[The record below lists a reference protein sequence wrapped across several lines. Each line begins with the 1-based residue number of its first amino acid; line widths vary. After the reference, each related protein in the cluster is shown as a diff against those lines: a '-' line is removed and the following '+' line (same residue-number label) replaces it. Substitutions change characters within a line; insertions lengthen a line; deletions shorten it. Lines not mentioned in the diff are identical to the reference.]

1 MPTKYLSHQ
10 LLSILILWGTA
21 LGLPCLKQPSPLKE
35 LLHYICLVVW
45 VCMLIPLFTHRGQ
58 RNSQG
63 SVFSF
68 HRMGPKDQIQDVRFR
83 GKCFICWVI
92 LIPPFKKRIH
102 FMYPVY
108 TQLMYKCG
116 SVGMPG
122 VCLEVTEQLV
132 ESGSPFL
139 LCGFQGSN
147 SGCHSFPLSYF
158 PSPLHFTLLSPAEK
172 QTTVLRLKC

>member
-1 MPTKYLSHQ
+1 MSEMTFTF
-10 LLSILILWGTA
+10 I
-21 LGLPCLKQPSPLKE
+21 KE
-35 LLHYICLVVW
+35 LLHYIYLVVW
-45 VCMLIPLFTHRGQ
+45 VWMLIPLCTHRGQ

-92 LIPPFKKRIH
+92 LLTPFEKRIH
-102 FMYPVY
+102 FMYSVDK
-108 TQLMYKCG
+108 QFMDKCG
-116 SVGMPG
+116 SVGMPE

-132 ESGSPFL
+132 ERGSPFP

-147 SGCHSFPLSYF
+147 SGCHSFPLSHF
-158 PSPLHFTLLSPAEK
+158 PSPPPAILHFYLLSCYMMLK
-172 QTTVLRLKC
+172 NRLLFWDSNANFTIY

>member
-1 MPTKYLSHQ
+1 
-10 LLSILILWGTA
+10 
-21 LGLPCLKQPSPLKE
+21 
-35 LLHYICLVVW
+35 
-45 VCMLIPLFTHRGQ
+45 
-58 RNSQG
+58 
-63 SVFSF
+63 
-68 HRMGPKDQIQDVRFR
+68 
-83 GKCFICWVI
+83 
-92 LIPPFKKRIH
+92 
-102 FMYPVY
+102 MYPVY